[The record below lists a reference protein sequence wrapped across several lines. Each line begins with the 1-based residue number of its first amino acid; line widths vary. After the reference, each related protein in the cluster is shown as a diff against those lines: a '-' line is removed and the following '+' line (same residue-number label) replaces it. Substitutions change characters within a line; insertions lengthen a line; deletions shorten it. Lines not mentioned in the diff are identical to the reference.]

1 MFVLQSDK
9 KFLLV
14 IICYFIAM
22 EVILLKKINSEHVK
36 AVINM
41 INNGPFFRLLSI
53 SVYDLGIG
61 YSNLKVELENKHLN
75 PFGGIHGGVYS
86 SLIDTAAYWAVY
98 CDMAEDTGLI
108 SLDVNVDNM
117 SPIRNGL
124 LIVEGKR
131 IRAGRNICI
140 AEAVI
145 KDEQGKLLAHGKSK
159 QMVTQGLQTISQ
171 AVAAMGYPSLPPKFV
186 DDI

>member
-1 MFVLQSDK
+1 MQR
-9 KFLLV
+9 
-14 IICYFIAM
+14 
-22 EVILLKKINSEHVK
+22 INPEHIK

-53 SVYDLGIG
+53 NVYELGIG
-61 YSNLKVELENKHLN
+61 FSKLKVELEKKHLN

-98 CDMAEDTGLI
+98 CDMAEDSGLI

-117 SPIRNGL
+117 SPVRDGL
-124 LIVEGKR
+124 LIVEGIR
-131 IRAGRNICI
+131 IKAGRNICI

-145 KDEQGKLLAHGKSK
+145 KNEQGKLVAHGKSK
-159 QMVTQGLQTISQ
+159 QMVTQGLQTINQ
-171 AVAAMGYPSLPPKFV
+171 AVAAMGSPPLPPKFV

>member
-1 MFVLQSDK
+1 MQR
-9 KFLLV
+9 
-14 IICYFIAM
+14 
-22 EVILLKKINSEHVK
+22 INPEHIK

-53 SVYDLGIG
+53 NVYELGIG
-61 YSNLKVELENKHLN
+61 FSKLKVELEKKHLN

-98 CDMAEDTGLI
+98 CDMAEDSGLI

-117 SPIRNGL
+117 SPVRDGL
-124 LIVEGKR
+124 LIVEGIR
-131 IRAGRNICI
+131 IKAGRNICI

-145 KDEQGKLLAHGKSK
+145 KNEQGKLVAHGKSK
-159 QMVTQGLQTISQ
+159 QMVTQGLQTINQ
-171 AVAAMGYPSLPPKFV
+171 AVAAMGSPPLPPKFV
-186 DDI
+186 DDICLSAGGR